1 MAPLLEVE
9 HLEAGYGPLTI
20 LWDVSLAIAEG
31 GLTAIVGPNGAGK
44 TTLLRAIMGMVPST
58 RGELRFSGRSI
69 RAASTWSIVRDG
81 LVLIP
86 EGRMIFRGLSVE
98 DNLVIGAFGKRA
110 RARMRANLDTV
121 YGLFPRLR
129 QRRTQD
135 AGALSGGEAQMLA
148 IGRGLMEE
156 PRLMLVDEPCLGLA
170 PVVVDEIVGILAQ
183 LRREGRTIVL
193 VEQNTRAAVALADRV
208 VLMTAGRIA
217 LIQDA
222 GKVDVD
228 RLHDIYFGRG
238 TRPTSKEEPV

>member
-1 MAPLLEVE
+1 MPPLLEVE
-9 HLEAGYGPLTI
+9 HLQAGYGPLTI
-20 LWDVSLAIAEG
+20 LRDLSLAIAEG
-31 GLTAIVGPNGAGK
+31 GLTSIVGPNGAGK

-58 RGELRFSGRSI
+58 RGEIRFSGRSI

-110 RARMRANLDTV
+110 RARMRANLDAV

-135 AGALSGGEAQMLA
+135 AGSLSGGEAQMLA

-170 PVVVDEIVGILAQ
+170 PVVVDEIVGILAR
-183 LRREGRTIVL
+183 LRGEGRTIVL

-228 RLHDIYFGRG
+228 RLHDVYFGR
-238 TRPTSKEEPV
+238 TRPTSKEEPG